1 MTPAHLMA
9 RLPPLFVLSGFL
21 NFATG
26 HVLPQPTKTVDF
38 HEINALSYPFA
49 ATTAPDDSFLQ
60 RRQFNTVCGYI
71 GGDPGLPA
79 TCSAGSHCVVDAD
92 HGAVGCCPNAGSC
105 TQGVFTNC
113 VDADSGPQTEVNPY
127 VFTCK
132 GSSSC
137 YKNSFDG
144 GFFQY
149 GCGSTS
155 GLATKV
161 VPTASGK
168 SAIQLSSI
176 NAPLT
181 ASATSLAEPTTLG
194 TRRKTTSDSSTNTM
208 SSTNTK
214 SSTTKTTDTSSKE
227 SNTDSTTESTAE
239 STTQSETSS
248 TESETSTAS
257 ETETDTETAS
267 ATSGT
272 ADPSS
277 TDSDS
282 SASSAASAPDTNGD
296 DNKQN
301 TGAIIGGTISGVAA
315 LVALVVLGIWL
326 WKRKKGNTRQG
337 PGVKPQVQHIGPP
350 LDNNHNFA
358 PVPPMRETDKVH
370 PPPPVPV
377 TNQRTLDPAVDHD
390 GPYSEPWDP
399 SASYGYGHSASAVGG
414 GAQMEHDEVPLTR
427 DEDFQYNSGLGRIS
441 EEAPRPGTAI
451 STPGQSSQVY
461 PGPRGGGGGP
471 LWQQNRGPG
480 WF

>member
-1 MTPAHLMA
+1 MTPAHLKA
-9 RLPPLFVLSGFL
+9 RIPPLFVLSSFL
-21 NFATG
+21 NLASG
-26 HVLPQPTKTVDF
+26 HVLPLPTKTVDY
-38 HEINALSYPFA
+38 HELNVLPYPFA
-49 ATTAPDDSFLQ
+49 ATAAPDDSFLL

-92 HGAVGCCPNAGSC
+92 HGAVGCCPNGGSC

-113 VDADSGPQTEVNPY
+113 VDAGSGPQTEVNPY
-127 VFTCK
+127 VFTCR
-132 GSSSC
+132 GSNSC

-155 GLATKV
+155 GLATNV
-161 VPTASGK
+161 VATASGK
-168 SAIQLSSI
+168 SAIQLTSI
-176 NAPLT
+176 NVPLT

-194 TRRKTTSDSSTNTM
+194 TRRKTTSDSSTGTRT
-208 SSTNTK
+208 STTK
-214 SSTTKTTDTSSKE
+214 SSTTKTTETSSTE
-227 SNTDSTTESTAE
+227 STTETSAE
-239 STTQSETSS
+239 STTQST
-248 TESETSTAS
+248 TESETSSAS
-257 ETETDTETAS
+257 ETESETETAS
-267 ATSGT
+267 ATSGN

-277 TDSDS
+277 TDSND
-282 SASSAASAPDTNGD
+282 SASSAASAPDTDGD
-296 DNKQN
+296 DNKKN
-301 TGAIIGGTISGVAA
+301 TGAIIGGAIGGVAA
-315 LVALVVLGIWL
+315 LAALIILGVWL

-337 PGVKPQVQHIGPP
+337 PGVQPQVQHIGPP
-350 LDNNHNFA
+350 LDNHAFA
-358 PVPPMRETDKVH
+358 PVPPMRESDKVP

-377 TNQRTLDPAVDHD
+377 TNQRTMDPVIEHD

-399 SASYGYGHSASAVGG
+399 SANYGYGHSASAVGG
-414 GAQMEHDEVPLTR
+414 DRHMEHDEVPLTR
-427 DEDFQYNSGLGRIS
+427 DDDFQHDYNNGLGRIS

-451 STPGQSSQVY
+451 STPGQQSQVY